1 MAYSPRRVAN
11 KGVRAE
17 ARLAAKWKVR
27 RVGGPGRPDFV
38 VKGMAV
44 ENKHWDRRNVH
55 AGIVRKVHQA
65 GVRVLNSSG
74 RKGFTSGARRQ
85 ARILG
90 ITLTRR
96 R

>member
-38 VKGMAV
+38 VKGLAV
-44 ENKHWDRRNVH
+44 ENKHWSRRKVH
-55 AGIVRKVHQA
+55 AGVVRQVHQK
-65 GVRVLNSSG
+65 GIRVLNASG
-74 RKGFTSGARRQ
+74 PRSFTRQ
-85 ARILG
+85 ARIMARLLG
-90 ITLTRR
+90 IRLTRR